1 MEIKSKETDR
11 RELTSTAA
19 ATVPSLKGSKAA
31 ARAWRPSSGAGT
43 LFSKHFANVLRT
55 RPGVLQG
62 VSGAFR
68 SYERGLQG
76 VSGGAPCPLPP
87 S

>member
-1 MEIKSKETDR
+1 MESDR

-19 ATVPSLKGSKAA
+19 TTVPSLKGSKAS

-55 RPGVLQG
+55 RPGVFQG
-62 VSGAFR
+62 LLGAPR
-68 SYERGLQG
+68 RYGRGFQG
-76 VSGGAPCPLPP
+76 VSGGAPCHLRT
-87 S
+87 SFRNL

>member
-1 MEIKSKETDR
+1 METDR

-43 LFSKHFANVLRT
+43 LFSKHFANALRT
-55 RPGVLQG
+55 HPGVLQG
-62 VSGAFR
+62 ILGAPR
-68 SYERGLQG
+68 RYGRGFQG
-76 VSGGAPCPLPP
+76 VLGGAPCPLRT
-87 S
+87 SFRNL